1 MNGYIV
7 DVDALATVHQ
17 QMRQFHTLAS
27 EKLRQVEAVA
37 ARVTSVWEG
46 LGANG
51 YQQRH
56 HDWAGWLGEM
66 NEVLLDLA
74 AWIDTADEAYRTAMA
89 TNVRMAR
96 G

>member
-7 DVDALATVHQ
+7 DVDALATAQQ

-27 EKLRQVEAVA
+27 NKLREVEAIA
-37 ARVTSVWEG
+37 ERVKASWNG
-46 LGANG
+46 MGANA
-51 YQQRH
+51 YDQKHR
-56 HDWAGWLGEM
+56 DWVEWLDEM
-66 NEVLLDLA
+66 NEALLDLA
-74 AWIDTADEAYRTAMA
+74 AWVDTADDAYRTAMA